1 METNYIFD
9 EKKFDALLNELEN
22 KRQEG
27 ATIINRNSKENRKD
41 NFTMFFGFIGA
52 SVVGF
57 IAFFVI
63 MVIAL
68 LGCLFL
74 TMVFDTP
81 IFMFL
86 VFIIAGILLVSG
98 FLIPILLFRKKFMKV
113 KMKQDEN
120 QVISKEYYFT
130 IKEKI
135 ISEII
140 KSFNPSFEYNPKKAI
155 SRFDFEQM
163 QVYDSTFLF
172 SNGYAGEDYI
182 SGMVGNTQV
191 EFCEFTTGR
200 VSGLFMV
207 ANFNKNFKETTKVL
221 TKVWKKTSLDIGGIL
236 DGTNLTETTGNYD
249 QYQKNR
255 NFYRTQKLDDVILEN
270 TTFNSLF
277 DIYSSNQIE
286 ARYILSTALVERILN
301 FKKRYNYDMNFVFID
316 SKMYFTINWGA
327 NMMEP
332 YDISVSL
339 KDVKLD
345 LIKETHQ
352 ELKHCIEII
361 DALNINNE
369 LWYSR

>member
-9 EKKFDALLNELEN
+9 EKKFDALLNELES

-98 FLIPILLFRKKFMKV
+98 FLIPILLFRKKFMRV
-113 KMKQDEN
+113 KTKQDEN

-140 KSFNPSFEYNPKKAI
+140 KSFNSSFEYNPKKAI

-172 SNGYAGEDYI
+172 SNGYSGEDYI

-236 DGTNLTETTGNYD
+236 DGTNFTETTGNYD

-255 NFYRTQKLDDVILEN
+255 NFYRTQKLEDVILEN
-270 TTFNSLF
+270 TMFNSLF
-277 DIYSSNQIE
+277 DVYSSNQIE
-286 ARYILSTALVERILN
+286 ARYILSTALIERILN